1 MGFKRAT
8 ISSPCYAMDP
18 LSKWNIFGR
27 ILKYI
32 GQNLNDY
39 GRNCRI
45 LEDFGSVD
53 ISRISVEMLIISHG
67 ISRILVRILKTLVQT
82 L

>member
-1 MGFKRAT
+1 MVFYLPVMQWT
-8 ISSPCYAMDP
+8 T
-18 LSKWNIFGR
+18 LSQWNIFGK

-32 GQNLNDY
+32 SQNLNDY
-39 GRNCRI
+39 GRNRRI

-53 ISRISVEMLIISHG
+53 ITKTSVEILIISFG
-67 ISRILVRILKTLVQT
+67 MSRIIVRISKTLVQT

>member
-1 MGFKRAT
+1 MVFYLPVMQWT
-8 ISSPCYAMDP
+8 T
-18 LSKWNIFGR
+18 LSQWNIFGK

-39 GRNCRI
+39 GRNRRI

-53 ISRISVEMLIISHG
+53 ISKISVEILIISFG
-67 ISRILVRILKTLVQT
+67 MSRIIVRISKTLVQT